1 MTMPELDTDRPNILF
16 LHTDQHRFDYM
27 GCAGADFVNT
37 PNLDRLAERG
47 MRFNNCFT
55 NSPLCAPARIGL
67 ATGMQPARVG
77 SLGNDSFLPPDM
89 TTYYMRLRDA
99 GYRVGAVGKLDLAK
113 PDSFNGRY
121 GDRPCAYQWGFTHPV
136 EVEGKVHSL
145 CNDEPQGPYG
155 MWLEQKGMWDKYR
168 QEAIDH
174 WKEPDRWITPSEL
187 PTETF
192 LDSYQ
197 GQRAVDWIDNIGER
211 FPWHLFV
218 SFSGPHVPHDPPRE
232 FADRYEDKPMPPA
245 IPIPEWDDRPAPSEA
260 KRDPEFIQQCRRMYC
275 AYIELIDHWIGKILD
290 SLERRGW
297 LEDTYIFFSSDH
309 GEMLGDLG
317 RYAKKYPYE
326 PSLHVP
332 LLASGPGI
340 PSGETFDAL
349 VELIDLNPTICDL
362 AGLHSQR
369 NIDARSLCSSLRD
382 PSQGHRD
389 EAVSVIREWQ
399 CVRTDRYKLVRNLN
413 DITELYDLKEDP
425 REQNNIHDEVWENN
439 PELIR
444 DLVGRIRA
452 RHVESPYGQP
462 RE

>member
-1 MTMPELDTDRPNILF
+1 MPGLNTDRPNILF

-27 GCAGADFVNT
+27 GCAGADFLNT

-47 MRFNNCFT
+47 IRFNNCMT

-77 SLGNDSFLPPDM
+77 SLGNDSFVPPDM

-121 GDRPCAYQWGFTHPV
+121 GDRPCVYQWGFTHP
-136 EVEGKVHSL
+136 EEIEGKVHSL
-145 CNDEPQGPYG
+145 HQDTPNGPYG
-155 MWLEQKGMWDKYR
+155 LWLKEKGMWEDYR
-168 QEAIDH
+168 QEAVDH
-174 WKEPDRWITPSEL
+174 WREPDRWITPSEL

-197 GQRAVDWIDNIGER
+197 GQRAVDWVNNIGER

-218 SFSGPHVPHDPPRE
+218 TFSGPHVPHDPPRE
-232 FADRYEDKPMPPA
+232 FADRYEGKPMPEA
-245 IPIPEWDDRPAPSEA
+245 VPIPEWDDRPNPSET

-275 AYIELIDHWIGKILD
+275 AYIELIDHWIGRILD
-290 SLERRGW
+290 ALEQRGW

-317 RYAKKYPYE
+317 RYSKKYPYE

-340 PSGETFDAL
+340 PQGQTSEAL
-349 VELIDLNPTICDL
+349 VETIDLNPTICEL
-362 AGLHSQR
+362 AGLHRQPS
-369 NIDARSLCSSLRD
+369 IDARSMCETLVD
-382 PSQGHRD
+382 PSRKHRD
-389 EAVSVIREWQ
+389 ETVSVIRSWQ
-399 CVRTDRYKLVRNLN
+399 CVRTDRYKLVHNFN
-413 DITELYDLKEDP
+413 TFDELYDLHEDP
-425 REQNNIHDEVWENN
+425 GEQRNIYEEMAEKD
-439 PELIR
+439 PDLIR
-444 DLVGRIRA
+444 DLRRRIGQ
-452 RHVESPYGQP
+452 RHGGASPYGQP
-462 RE
+462 RG